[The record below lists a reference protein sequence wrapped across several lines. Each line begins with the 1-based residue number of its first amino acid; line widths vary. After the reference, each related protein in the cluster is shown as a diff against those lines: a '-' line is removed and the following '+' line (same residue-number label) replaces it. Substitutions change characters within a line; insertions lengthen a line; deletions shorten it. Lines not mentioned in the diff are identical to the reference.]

1 MKNILFIFLLLTTF
15 ISGQIKTN
23 NDFKVQSF
31 SLDDKL
37 DEKSKI
43 DPSYGKYA
51 DYEFDI
57 NNNDHFIISV
67 KSNDFT
73 PYIFIS
79 SPKGKN
85 IFAYPSK
92 NSHIAELD
100 TVANE
105 SGKWSLYVVC
115 DTLEQGNYSLTIS
128 FSDRKSYSF
137 PTSNDFNTLLKFLV
151 AHANANFVFIK
162 KRSSIETKNI
172 YDSPLKFPQSIS
184 SKLVADKKNTYE
196 IKFFE
201 GTDKKELEEK
211 YSQIKKKVKETLSD
225 GWMIKEFSKSQTY
238 EKYTKFS
245 SIDQPTLFLKYY
257 NEENQPNKIVLEIE
271 PKR

>member
-1 MKNILFIFLLLTTF
+1 MKNVLMIFLLST
-15 ISGQIKTN
+15 IIVSGQIKTN

-57 NNNDHFIISV
+57 NSNDHFVITVS
-67 KSNDFT
+67 SNDFT
-73 PYIFIS
+73 PYLFIS

-85 IFAYPSK
+85 IFAYPGK
-92 NSHIAELD
+92 NSHTAELD

-115 DTLEQGNYSLTIS
+115 DTLEQGNYTLSIS
-128 FSDRKSYSF
+128 FSDKKSYSF
-137 PTSNDFNTLLKFLV
+137 PTSNDFNTVLRYLV
-151 AHANANFVFIK
+151 AHANANFAFIK
-162 KRSSIETKNI
+162 KRTTFEANNTYN
-172 YDSPLKFPQSIS
+172 SPIKFPQAVN
-184 SKLVADKKNTYE
+184 SKLTVDKKSIYS
-196 IKFFE
+196 ILFFE
-201 GTDKKELEEK
+201 GTDKKILEDT
-211 YSQIKKKVKETLSD
+211 YSQIKKKVKEALPD
-225 GWMIKEFSKSQTY
+225 GWMTKEFSKSQTY

-257 NEENQPNKIVLEIE
+257 NEENQPNKIILEIE
-271 PKR
+271 TKR